1 LILSFVAYLLLFFST
16 ISINSLAEMCVHQTR
31 AFILER
37 DGYIVDNPNVGPT
50 LANAYWKFGNEK
62 MFLDLVQQLTG
73 KPLSGDAWVAV
84 LEKGT
89 EVLLKEER
97 EDYEKSLK
105 EVETKVKDGSK
116 NDDDEEEINLNMTIR
131 FVDGDV
137 LISDSSKDSVL
148 KACQEFE
155 LYVLNR
161 IGN

>member
-1 LILSFVAYLLLFFST
+1 
-16 ISINSLAEMCVHQTR
+16 
-31 AFILER
+31 
-37 DGYIVDNPNVGPT
+37 
-50 LANAYWKFGNEK
+50 